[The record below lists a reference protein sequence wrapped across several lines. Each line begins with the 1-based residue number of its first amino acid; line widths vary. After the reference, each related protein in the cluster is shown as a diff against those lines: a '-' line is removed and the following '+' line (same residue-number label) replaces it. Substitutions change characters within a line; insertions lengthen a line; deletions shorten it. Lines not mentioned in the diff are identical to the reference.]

1 MLKTAVFALLALCI
15 AIPVAAD
22 WEMNEFMIFAGW
34 PWDESV
40 DEESRAKALSEIGF
54 NTIMG
59 DKDKLKLCRKY
70 GLKLMVE
77 GVTPEE
83 ASGMSGD
90 SAVWG
95 YMIGDE
101 PFPADKFPGCAEQV
115 KAFHKADPDHPSY
128 INMIGA
134 IGDFLQSYVDIVQ
147 PEILSYDYY
156 QWWWGS
162 RGHLWGNHSGHFS
175 LLEEY
180 RETALSEDIPLICW
194 LEVNAN
200 PVVEMGGGDDSSP
213 PSNNEQKLRQSVF
226 TSLAYGVKGIEWF
239 TSSLM
244 FERGTNTFNQC
255 GRDVEKINAEL
266 KHMGPVLINLRS
278 VDVFH
283 TQPLLRDTRE
293 APRDHW
299 VQVEGEEG
307 GLVMGVFK
315 DDNGLD
321 YGLVANRNYHHEQQ
335 VVMYFEPPS
344 PYSTHNTIN
353 PLVESAEILN
363 KKTGEWIKIGGSYS
377 RDIRGFVF
385 YIEAGDGEL
394 LRLKKGK

>member
-1 MLKTAVFALLALCI
+1 MLKTAVLVLLVLI
-15 AIPVAAD
+15 TAIPAGAD
-22 WEMNEFMIFAGW
+22 WEMTEFMIFAGW
-34 PWDESV
+34 PWEESV
-40 DEESRAKALSEIGF
+40 DDESRAKALAEIGF
-54 NTIMG
+54 NTLMG
-59 DKDKLKLCRKY
+59 DKDKLEICRKY
-70 GLKLMVE
+70 DLKLLVE
-77 GVTPEE
+77 DVTPKEV
-83 ASGMSGD
+83 SRLSRD
-90 SAVWG
+90 PVVWG

-128 INMIGA
+128 INMIGV
-134 IGDFLQSYVDIVQ
+134 IGDFLQSYIDIVQ

-162 RGHLWGNHSGHFS
+162 RGHLWGNHSGHFP

-200 PVVEMGGGDDSSP
+200 PAVEMGGREDSSP
-213 PSNNEQKLRQSVF
+213 PPNNEQKLRQSVY

-239 TSSLM
+239 TAGMM
-244 FERGTNTFNQC
+244 FESGTATFNQC
-255 GRDVEKINAEL
+255 GRDVAKINAEL
-266 KHMGPVLINLRS
+266 KHMGPVLIKLRS

-283 TQPLLRDTRE
+283 TPPLLRDTRE

-307 GLVMGVFK
+307 GLVMGVFE

-321 YGLVANRNYHHEQQ
+321 YVLVANRNYYREQQ
-335 VVMYFEPPS
+335 VVMFFEHPS
-344 PYSTHNTIN
+344 PYSTDSTIN
-353 PLVESAEILN
+353 PLIKSAEILN
-363 KKTGEWIKIGGSYS
+363 KRTGEWMKIGGSYS

-385 YIEAGDGEL
+385 NIGAGDGEL
-394 LRLKKGK
+394 FKLKKGQ